1 MSSIVLGIPY
11 GSQSFHAASTGA
23 TLLEVATAV
32 FSGRRRGDAQRV
44 VGV

>member
-1 MSSIVLGIPY
+1 MPIAGRRTVELY
-11 GSQSFHAASTGA
+11 CDVEHAAGA

-32 FSGRRRGDAQRV
+32 FSGRRRRDAQRV